1 MPLKSK
7 ALEVNLASYHVE
19 VSIAPRYLPLQEAMS
34 RYYGLMEGVNI
45 FLTELSHPYK
55 NWKFI
60 VQECRKYALDYFYIF
75 QKHARGPEV
84 VSLIIDVFLSAV
96 IEATPD
102 VRADAVDNLLLFLQ
116 KTVKDTGPDLPRF
129 YSILEAAFD
138 RIRLL
143 PADHFELFAGSFY
156 PIKRLAELCLR
167 ASPQLSSFGALNLLV
182 HRYHHYTYAYWLSQD
197 DPMAWFE
204 TESEIGHLPI
214 FDEIFSEISHQKISG
229 CKNRLDSL
237 LETEAVESPALL

>member
-1 MPLKSK
+1 MPFKSR

-19 VSIAPRYLPLQEAMS
+19 VSIDPRYLPLQEAMS
-34 RYYGLMEGVNI
+34 RYYGLMEGVNV

-60 VQECRKYALDYFYIF
+60 VQECRKYALDYFHIF

-96 IEATPD
+96 AEATPD

-116 KTVKDTGPDLPRF
+116 KTVKDAGPDLPRF
-129 YSILEAAFD
+129 YPVLEAAFD

-167 ASPQLSSFGALNLLV
+167 ASPPLSSFGALNLLV

-204 TESEIGHLPI
+204 TEAEIGHLPI
-214 FDEIFSEISHQKISG
+214 FDEIFSEISHQKITG

-237 LETEAVESPALL
+237 LDNGSR